1 MLNNHFQ
8 EFLSLLDAKGVKF
21 LVVGGYAVGFHGYP
35 RYTGDIDIFVA
46 ISSENAEK
54 MVAVFKEFGFPNS
67 TKKDYFLEPDSSIA
81 IGEPPRR
88 IHILTGIAAVTFDE
102 CFKGRVYIGSNGLK
116 IPFIGLDA
124 LIKTKEALKR
134 DQDELDLK
142 HLQSLKKRG
151 KGKHDASH

>member
-21 LVVGGYAVGFHGYP
+21 LVVGGYAVGFHGFP

-46 ISSENAEK
+46 ISPENAEK
-54 MVAVFKEFGFPNS
+54 IVEVFKEFGFPNS
-67 TKKDYFLEPDSSIA
+67 TQREYFLETDSSIA

-102 CFKGRVYIGSNGLK
+102 CYKERVYITSNGVK

-124 LIKTKEALKR
+124 LIKTKEALRR
-134 DQDELDLK
+134 DQDKVDLK
-142 HLQSLKKRG
+142 HLQSLKNRSKDNRG
-151 KGKHDASH
+151 TSR

>member
-1 MLNNHFQ
+1 MLNKHFQ
-8 EFLSLLDAKGVKF
+8 EFLNFLDARGVKF

-46 ISSENAEK
+46 ISPDNAEK
-54 MVAVFKEFGFPNS
+54 LVEVFKDFGFPNS
-67 TKKDYFLEPDSSIA
+67 ATKEYFLESDSSIA

-102 CFKGRVYIGSNGLK
+102 CFKDRVYFKSDGLN

-134 DQDELDLK
+134 DQDKLDLK
-142 HLQSLKKRG
+142 RLRRL
-151 KGKHDASH
+151 KGKAKKQVGN